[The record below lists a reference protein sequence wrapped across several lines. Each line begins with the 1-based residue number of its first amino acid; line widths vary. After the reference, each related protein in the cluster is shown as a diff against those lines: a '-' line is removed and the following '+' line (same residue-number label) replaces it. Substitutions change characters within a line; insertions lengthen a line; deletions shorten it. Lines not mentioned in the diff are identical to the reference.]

1 MISIK
6 APFTKCLFG
15 GFSCL
20 FGISPKR
27 NCGEGYSDILLHII
41 TAVSLRTML
50 FYLIPPYRI
59 YEALCL
65 AKLLRSF

>member
-27 NCGEGYSDILLHII
+27 NCGEGYSDILLPNI
-41 TAVSLRTML
+41 TAV
-50 FYLIPPYRI
+50 
-59 YEALCL
+59 
-65 AKLLRSF
+65 